1 MKAKSAIQPHFFVE
15 SDLPEP
21 EVVELE
27 GGAVVVYSA
36 RGPGK
41 DVNHDSAAIVPF
53 AGGGCALLIAD
64 GLGGQPCAERA
75 SCLAIEALAKT
86 LDKRNKEGG
95 GVREA
100 IINGL
105 ELANTDILTLG
116 IGAGTT
122 MAIAA
127 ITGGAVRATHVG
139 DSMVLVVGQRGTQKL
154 LTVAHSPTGY
164 AVEAGLMDEE
174 EALFHEERHLVS
186 NIVGHTSMRIEVGS
200 SVPLAQRDT
209 VLVASDGLADNMST
223 QEIVE
228 AIRKGP
234 IERAARTLFE
244 VCRYRM
250 DNPTDGQPSKPDD
263 LSFVLY
269 RQNA

>member
-1 MKAKSAIQPHFFVE
+1 MTVGPTAKPLFYVE
-15 SDLPEP
+15 SDLTAP
-21 EVVELE
+21 EVVDLD
-27 GGAVVVYSA
+27 GGTAVVYSS

-41 DVNHDSAAIVPF
+41 DHNQDSAAIVPF
-53 AGGGCALLIAD
+53 PDGGCALLIAD
-64 GLGGQPCAERA
+64 GLGGQPGAERA
-75 SCLAIEALAKT
+75 SRIAVEHLART
-86 LDKRNKEGG
+86 LGLRATNGG

-105 ELANTDILTLG
+105 EDANQAILDLG

-122 MAIAA
+122 LAIAA
-127 ITGGAVRATHVG
+127 IQGGDVRATHVG

-154 LTVAHSPTGY
+154 MTVSHSPTGY

-174 EALFHEERHLVS
+174 EALYHEERHLVS
-186 NIVGHTSMRIEVGS
+186 NIVGHSSMSIEVGS
-200 SVPLAQRDT
+200 RVSLALRDT

-223 QEIVE
+223 QEIIE

-234 IERAARTLFE
+234 VERAAATIFE
-244 VCRYRM
+244 VCKDRM
-250 DNPTDGQPSKPDD
+250 MNPTDGQPSKPDD

-269 RQNA
+269 RRNA